1 MKKLIFL
8 LLTCSLSLPLYAQL
22 RLPKMLKL
30 SSAAR
35 RIRSGRLLPRPSVS
49 RLSQQSNL
57 ALERKLLQISQV
69 KRSTPT
75 DKTLYKHPAPTTFQV
90 QYTDGVYQ
98 GAASAFAIKL
108 RGKTWGVVANHVRK
122 SIMPKPYIRIKSD
135 PHTIHIAPIERFYRG
150 NSDAMDVALFEIPKE
165 VAAFVHPLEPAEH
178 PSLVGQEVNIPG
190 FTKGQE
196 IYLPQEKI
204 LFGTSMRMFI
214 QKTTDQDLNGF
225 CGAPILDQFGKV
237 QAVYAGFFHSNQL
250 HRYDWFMDL
259 PYDVRVEMPALHY
272 AIPVKILDIL
282 AKGAQEHSTQKT
294 GQIMKA
300 FGKPL
305 ALLHPEESIVMVQQY
320 RNGKKIAQLKANPLL
335 DPEQLELT
343 FEWEENDVL
352 RVVVLR
358 PQTDV
363 SMMPHIGYDLDVS
376 TGKVTEV
383 AERDIDFSI
392 CAK

>member
-8 LLTCSLSLPLYAQL
+8 LLTCSLSLHLYAQI
-22 RLPKMLKL
+22 RLPKTLKL

-35 RIRSGRLLPRPSVS
+35 RIRSGRLLPRPSVP

-69 KRSTPT
+69 KRSSPA
-75 DKTLYKHPAPTTFQV
+75 DKTIYKHPAPTTFQV
-90 QYTDGVYQ
+90 QYKDGVYQ
-98 GAASAFAIKL
+98 GTASAFAIKL
-108 RGKTWGVVANHVRK
+108 RGQTWGVVANHVRK
-122 SIMPKPYIRIKSD
+122 SMLPKPYIRIKSD
-135 PHTIHIAPIERFYRG
+135 PHTFHIAPIERFYRG
-150 NSDAMDVALFEIPKE
+150 NSDAMDVALFEIPQE

-196 IYLPQEKI
+196 VYLPQERI

-237 QAVYAGFFHSNQL
+237 QAVYAGFL
-250 HRYDWFMDL
+250 HPNKLHQYDWFMSL
-259 PYDVRVEMPALHY
+259 PHDVRVEMPALHY
-272 AIPVKILDIL
+272 AIPVQILDIL
-282 AKGAQEHSTQKT
+282 AKGAQEHSMQKT

-320 RNGKKIAQLKANPLL
+320 RNGKKIAQLEANPLL

-352 RVVVLR
+352 RVVIRR

-363 SMMPHIGYDLDVS
+363 FMMPHIGYDLNVS
-376 TGKVTEV
+376 TGKVTEL
-383 AERDIDFSI
+383 AEKDIELFN
-392 CAK
+392 